1 MIGRRSR
8 GLTSHTTLE
17 WERLP
22 QLGADRH
29 AGRDRVWRLLYVILP
44 LFWMLAGAAIA
55 ALAVMMA

>member
-8 GLTSHTTLE
+8 GLTSSHTLE

-55 ALAVMMA
+55 IAVKMS